1 MLHLFYKQCCHI
13 AGADLVLCKD
23 SDTTYQTEGNVLSPT
38 YILASQGPG
47 PCNLRIDGIPSG
59 SWVGVFNM
67 GQFRNMYASPSKSCN
82 EQEVFLQISY
92 SGNRSCLDQ
101 PDKGVVFTGYST
113 SLSASEFQLTFSL
126 MWPTAYRP
134 QEVDFR
140 LTYRG
145 MPPVTFQ
152 FIFTIH

>member
-67 GQFRNMYASPSKSCN
+67 GQFRNMYASPSKVI
-82 EQEVFLQISY
+82 QETDRAWISLIKELSSLDIQLHSLLQSF
-92 SGNRSCLDQ
+92 N
-101 PDKGVVFTGYST
+101 
-113 SLSASEFQLTFSL
+113 SLLVL
-126 MWPTAYRP
+126 CGLLPIDHRK
-134 QEVDFR
+134 
-140 LTYRG
+140 
-145 MPPVTFQ
+145 
-152 FIFTIH
+152 